1 MQNLFR
7 VKNARSKKVI
17 QNILASFFIKGW
29 SGVMQLLLVP
39 LTLAC
44 LSNYE
49 YGVWMTISTM
59 LVWIESMDIGLGNG
73 MRNMLATYRA
83 EGYDEKAK
91 QVVSTCFYSLALFM
105 LFVGIILYVIEHYI
119 NFYAFL
125 NVDANVVNNLSLVIQ
140 LSTIIVCATF
150 VFKFIGNV
158 YLALQLPAINNLLLV
173 FGNTLSFVGIFVAKM
188 LFD

>member
-1 MQNLFR
+1 
-7 VKNARSKKVI
+7 
-17 QNILASFFIKGW
+17 
-29 SGVMQLLLVP
+29 
-39 LTLAC
+39 
-44 LSNYE
+44 
-49 YGVWMTISTM
+49 M

-188 LFD
+188 LFDEVSLIAIAIISTLGPLLVFIISYPITFIKKFTCKSFS

>member
-83 EGYDEKAK
+83 EGYDEKRSK
-91 QVVSTCFYSLALFM
+91 
-105 LFVGIILYVIEHYI
+105 
-119 NFYAFL
+119 
-125 NVDANVVNNLSLVIQ
+125 
-140 LSTIIVCATF
+140 
-150 VFKFIGNV
+150 
-158 YLALQLPAINNLLLV
+158 LLV
-173 FGNTLSFVGIFVAKM
+173 LASIH
-188 LFD
+188 